1 MMSRRTLGIL
11 AGVLLVLGALSLVTS
26 RQRYGATEGGGFESL
41 LGKGVDAAAV
51 QSITAWVGALP
62 DSTVELSRAGDGWV
76 VASRWDWKAKKDLV
90 DKLIED
96 LAGLTGEL
104 RSSTGDVLADYEIDA
119 EKGMHLVGKGAG
131 GSELFHLVVGK
142 AATRGGTFV
151 RRDGSD
157 DVYLTSASLR
167 SSFGLWGEET
177 KAPDTKRWIELRV
190 TQANRQDVDRIVL
203 HDGASV
209 LTLEKEFAQAPAA
222 PAPADTASAAG
233 PAPPDRANWTWKA
246 DAAGAIDKAKADGIL
261 GTACNLY
268 ATDVVEPAD
277 PALYGLAAPARWFE
291 LFLADGTTLA
301 VRFGDALDEE
311 NKIYV
316 QLGEDGLPAKTYKS
330 TADRIFLKRSELKP
344 QTS

>member
-26 RQRYGATEGGGFESL
+26 RQRYGAAEGGGFETL
-41 LGKGVDAAAV
+41 LAKDLDAASV
-51 QSITAWVGALP
+51 HSIKAWVGALP
-62 DSTVELSRAGDGWV
+62 DSTVELTREGDGWV
-76 VASRWDWKAKKDLV
+76 VASRWGWKAKTDLV
-90 DKLIED
+90 DRLLED
-96 LAGLTGEL
+96 LTGLTGEL
-104 RSSTGDVLADYEIDA
+104 RSSSGEVLADYDIDGD
-119 EKGMHLVGKGAG
+119 EGLHLVGTGGA

-151 RRDGSD
+151 RREGSD
-157 DVYLTSASLR
+157 DVYLVSAALR

-177 KAPDTKRWIELRV
+177 KAPDAKRWIELRV
-190 TQANRQDVDRIVL
+190 TQTDRQDVDRVVL
-203 HDGASV
+203 HDGGAT
-209 LTLEKEFAQAPAA
+209 LTLEKEFAQAAA
-222 PAPADTASAAG
+222 MPADTSGVAG
-233 PAPPDRANWTWKA
+233 PAGPDRANWTWKA

-277 PALYGLAAPARWFE
+277 PALFGLAAPSRWFE
-291 LFLADGTTLA
+291 LHLQDGTSLA

-330 TADRIFLKRSELKP
+330 TADRIFLKRGELKP
-344 QTS
+344 STS